1 MLSAAPVQLEPP
13 PAPAAT
19 DADDKGGTTSTIE
32 SLISER
38 IARLTHPTRSAALSP
53 PLSALRLVRLV
64 RLPEARGEAAVAA
77 APELDVDAAAAM
89 ATASAQLAAA
99 ASSR

>member
-1 MLSAAPVQLEPP
+1 VLSGAPVQLEPP
-13 PAPAAT
+13 PAPVAA

-38 IARLTHPTRSAALSP
+38 IARPTHPTRSAALSP
-53 PLSALRLVRLV
+53 PPSAQRLVRLV
-64 RLPEARGEAAVAA
+64 RLPEARGETV
-77 APELDVDAAAAM
+77 APEVEDAAAAV
-89 ATASAQLAAA
+89 ALASAQLAAA